1 MIITTTTTVATFG
14 ANNIVCQ
21 QGEVLYM
28 MCVINFFVSFWTCN
42 FVVFRLMGYVV
53 LGLAAGRNG
62 RCVSTKFGGVDN

>member
-1 MIITTTTTVATFG
+1 MSWWLITTMIITTTTTVATFG

-42 FVVFRLMGYVV
+42 FVVFRFMG
-53 LGLAAGRNG
+53 
-62 RCVSTKFGGVDN
+62 